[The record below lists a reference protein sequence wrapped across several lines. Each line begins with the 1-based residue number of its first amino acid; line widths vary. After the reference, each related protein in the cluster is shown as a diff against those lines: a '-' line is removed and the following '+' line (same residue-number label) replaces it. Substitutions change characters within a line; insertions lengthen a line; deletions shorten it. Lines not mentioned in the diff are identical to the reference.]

1 MMKGATKS
9 VYLLVLCVC
18 AMAWKDDTDADAVK
32 KLGESGATDNVQWT
46 LFSEPPPPFDNV
58 HFLVTFY
65 QVHRLGLRKSERYLT
80 LP

>member
-32 KLGESGATDNVQWT
+32 KLGESGA
-46 LFSEPPPPFDNV
+46 LA
-58 HFLVTFY
+58 FLYNPQLTNCGWV
-65 QVHRLGLRKSERYLT
+65 RARRYPKIGSIGPL
-80 LP
+80 LWSLLI